1 MTITNV
7 SNDPETLTM
16 TIAVELGA
24 TVERAWQLWADPR
37 QFERW
42 WGPPTYPATVVDHDL
57 ATGGHVSFFM
67 TGPDGDKSHSRW
79 QVLAVEP
86 PTRLELRDAVVDD
99 SGTPVDGGPTAMVVT
114 IAAHAGGS
122 LMTIEMRFP
131 SIEALDQ
138 AVAMDMEEVFATAIG
153 QIEAI
158 LAEDNAP

>member
-1 MTITNV
+1 
-7 SNDPETLTM
+7 
-16 TIAVELGA
+16 
-24 TVERAWQLWADPR
+24 
-37 QFERW
+37 
-42 WGPPTYPATVVDHDL
+42 
-57 ATGGHVSFFM
+57 
-67 TGPDGDKSHSRW
+67 
-79 QVLAVEP
+79 
-86 PTRLELRDAVVDD
+86 
-99 SGTPVDGGPTAMVVT
+99 MVVT